1 MLANGMYYISLV
13 LSMAMKLAL
22 VGVLWLGLNLLCFF
36 ILFNNLNK
44 CFLYCNVDEEV
55 LFKTYLG

>member
-1 MLANGMYYISLV
+1 MVANGMYYISLV
-13 LSMAMKLAL
+13 LSMAMNLAL
-22 VGVLWLGLNLLCFF
+22 VGVLWLGFNLLCFF
-36 ILFNNLNK
+36 LFNNLNK